1 MRAIMAYFWR
11 VVYWLRP
18 VTEKTSR
25 TAYVKAACRMN
36 GIKVVNHKVVKPAA
50 VDYHGLGWVGVTE
63 HKICCEAACNFV
75 YAPDHTGRCPKCG
88 SEGIWISKTAIGINR
103 PEDRTG
109 ADIPQCIK
117 SRLIPPKWLDAHNE
131 AHRKA
136 AAEYGYDVVPDG
148 EGGFTYKKREREDKK

>member
-103 PEDRTG
+103 AEDRAGVKGLAKELTSRYWFNQY
-109 ADIPQCIK
+109 ADEGMNEVLRQAGF
-117 SRLIPPKWLDAHNE
+117 RLPGDLSAEEIYKN
-131 AHRKA
+131 RK
-136 AAEYGYDVVPDG
+136 
-148 EGGFTYKKREREDKK
+148 GGRK